1 MDFKKFLPHLIAVA
15 ALMLVAAVY
24 FAPNAFNGK
33 VLSQPDNDRARAM
46 QTETRQ
52 FLEKEGKAPLWTNSP
67 FGGMPAYQIYS
78 SVQGNLTK
86 PLYKSLFLWTD
97 YTAVWAQVFVAMFC
111 MYLLLSVFKADWRVA
126 IFGALAFGIT
136 SYNIDIIE
144 AGHSTKMAA
153 LALAPGVLAGA
164 ALIFNG
170 RLLLGGGILALFT
183 AMQLYANHVQIT
195 YYSLLL
201 IGVYSLAQ
209 LIDAIRH
216 KTLINWV
223 KQNVVIGLVLLIG
236 FACNLSRLWPT
247 YEYSQETIRGK
258 SELKKDAAR
267 GDGLNKDYLFGWS
280 YGVGESFTLLIPHH
294 AGGGANESF
303 KNTELYKTFV
313 RKYSQQLPPQQAD
326 QQTAALMYTGDQPF
340 VGTAIY
346 FGAIVCF
353 LFLLGAFLVQGNTK
367 WWLFAGGMF
376 MVSLAWGRN
385 FNIEDWKVYAAAA
398 LATGLLLFKPLRER
412 NKASIGIAIGITGVL
427 AVFAAI
433 TEGSVF
439 NLNFFLYEHFPMFNK
454 FRAVSMALGMGQLCF
469 AALAALGLQKICD
482 PDISVEQKKR
492 ALWMALGTTG
502 VLFLIAAIS
511 RSDTGPRD
519 EMLAQVPDLMSALQ
533 KDRSALWR
541 GDAFRSLGFIL
552 AAVGLIWFY
561 LKGSLKA
568 NLTVV
573 AIALLALTDHWF
585 VCNRTLDS
593 SKYVEKKE
601 ATAPPKEE
609 AFDLQIKQDKDLHYR
624 VLDYARGKMTA
635 NAIASYFHKSLS
647 GYHAAKLQRYQ
658 DVVDKYF
665 GDVYPQDERMLP
677 GVLQLAGLFNVKYLV
692 KPTGEVVPN
701 TAALGNAWFVKG
713 WKTAPNGDEE
723 LDALARLN
731 FRDSAVVQQSFAST
745 LEGLNIQ
752 PDSNATIRLTSY
764 HPDKME
770 YEYSAATEQLA
781 LFSEMWYP
789 PAKGWKC
796 YLNGQPAPDF
806 IKADYLIRAMRL
818 PAGQNQKLEMRFEP
832 RSFYLGETV
841 SMAASVLAL
850 LLFFGGLF
858 FWYRRHPLGDPN
870 QLADV
875 EPEKK
880 EKSAR
885 VAPAPP
891 MKSAGKKKK

>member
-1 MDFKKFLPHLIAVA
+1 MDFKRLLPHLIAVT

-86 PLYKSLFLWTD
+86 PVYKSLFLWTD
-97 YTAVWAQVFVAMFC
+97 YTAAWAQVFVAMFC

-136 SYNIDIIE
+136 SYNVDIIE

-170 RLLLGGGILALFT
+170 RLLLGGGLLALFT

-201 IGVYSLAQ
+201 IGIYSLAQ
-209 LIDAIRH
+209 LVEAIRH
-216 KTLINWV
+216 KTLVNWV
-223 KQNVVIGLVLLIG
+223 KQNVVIGLVLIIG

-258 SELKKDAAR
+258 SELKKDEAR

-294 AGGGANESF
+294 AGGGANESY

-367 WWLFAGGMF
+367 WWLLAGGAF
-376 MVSLAWGRN
+376 MVSLAWG
-385 FNIEDWKVYAAAA
+385 K
-398 LATGLLLFKPLRER
+398 
-412 NKASIGIAIGITGVL
+412 
-427 AVFAAI
+427 
-433 TEGSVF
+433 
-439 NLNFFLYEHFPMFNK
+439 NFFLNHLLYDYFPMFNK

-482 PDISVEQKKR
+482 PDIAVERKKR

-511 RSDTGPRD
+511 RSDSGPRD

-533 KDRSALWR
+533 NDRSALWR
-541 GDAFRSLGFIL
+541 GDALRSLGFIL
-552 AAVGLIWFY
+552 AAVALIWFY
-561 LKGSLKA
+561 LKASLKA

-593 SKYVEKKE
+593 SNYVEKKE

-609 AFDLQIKQDKDLHYR
+609 AFDAQIKQDKDLHYR
-624 VLDYARGKMTA
+624 VLDYARGKMTG
-635 NAIASYFHKSLS
+635 NATASYFHKSLS

-658 DVVDKYF
+658 DVVDRYF
-665 GDVYPQDERMLP
+665 GDVFPQDERMLP

-701 TAALGNAWFVKG
+701 SAALGNAWFVKG

-789 PAKGWKC
+789 PAKGWRC

-858 FWYRRHPLGDPN
+858 FWYRRHPLSDPN
-870 QLADV
+870 QLADL

-880 EKSAR
+880 EKPAR

-891 MKSAGKKKK
+891 VKGGGKKKR

>member
-1 MDFKKFLPHLIAVA
+1 MDFKRLLPHLIAVA

-86 PLYKSLFLWTD
+86 PVYKSLFLWTD
-97 YTAVWAQVFVAMFC
+97 YTAAWAQVFVAMFC

-136 SYNIDIIE
+136 SYNVDIIE

-170 RLLLGGGILALFT
+170 RLLLGGGLLALFT

-201 IGVYSLAQ
+201 IGIYSLAQ
-209 LIDAIRH
+209 LVDAIRH
-216 KTLINWV
+216 KTLVNWV
-223 KQNVVIGLVLLIG
+223 KQNVVVGLVLLIG

-258 SELKKDAAR
+258 SELKKDEAR

-294 AGGGANESF
+294 AGGGANESY

-367 WWLFAGGMF
+367 WWLLAGGAF
-376 MVSLAWGRN
+376 MVSLAWG
-385 FNIEDWKVYAAAA
+385 K
-398 LATGLLLFKPLRER
+398 
-412 NKASIGIAIGITGVL
+412 
-427 AVFAAI
+427 
-433 TEGSVF
+433 
-439 NLNFFLYEHFPMFNK
+439 NFFLNHLLYDYLPMFNK
-454 FRAVSMALGMGQLCF
+454 FRAVSMAMGMGQLCF

-482 PDISVEQKKR
+482 PDISVERKKR
-492 ALWMALGTTG
+492 ALWMALGSIG
-502 VLFLIAAIS
+502 ILFVIAMMCT
-511 RSDTGPRD
+511 SDSGPRD

-541 GDAFRSLGFIL
+541 GDALRSLGFIL

-601 ATAPPKEE
+601 ATALPKEE

-624 VLDYARGKMTA
+624 VLDYARGKMTV
-635 NAIASYFHKSLS
+635 NAAASYFHKSMS

-665 GDVYPQDERMLP
+665 GDVFPQDERMLP

-713 WKTAPNGDEE
+713 WKTAPNGDAE

-764 HPDKME
+764 HPDKMA

-858 FWYRRHPLGDPN
+858 FWYRRHPLSDPN
-870 QLADV
+870 QLADL

-880 EKSAR
+880 EKPAR
-885 VAPAPP
+885 AAPAAPV
-891 MKSAGKKKK
+891 KGGGKKKR